1 MQEKMN
7 KVHAMKR
14 PKDMDKR
21 AQNAVADGKTNDQV
35 HRSPKEGT
43 QV

>member
-14 PKDMDKR
+14 PKDMDNR
-21 AQNAVADGKTNDQV
+21 AQNAFADGKTNEQV
-35 HRSPKEGT
+35 HRSLKNT